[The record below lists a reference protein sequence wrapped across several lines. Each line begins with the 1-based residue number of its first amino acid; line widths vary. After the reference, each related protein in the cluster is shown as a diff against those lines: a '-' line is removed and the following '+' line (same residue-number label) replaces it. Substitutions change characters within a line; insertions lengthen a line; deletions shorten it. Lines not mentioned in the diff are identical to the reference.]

1 MDKFTDF
8 NTYISV
14 YEAGSFSAAAR
25 RLNVGQPAI
34 SKAIARLEQ
43 QLQSCLLLRSTHG
56 LQPTE
61 AGQQFYLRVKRIL
74 EDVAEAE
81 SAINGAGK
89 PLSGRLR
96 VASAA
101 VFARLIELPDLT
113 RFLHAHPAL
122 EMDLLLDE
130 GSLGLVEEGIDI
142 ALRIG
147 KLQDSPFTARKLGMA
162 KLSVLGTPAYFA
174 ATGMPKTPRDLAQH
188 EMVLHQRAE
197 GMERYV
203 FKHHQQQQE
212 VQLRGRVRVSATE
225 CVREMVIAGLGATVA
240 CEGMFRNELRNG
252 TVVAILPEWQL
263 PPVELWA
270 VFPGGRFVPAKARV
284 FADFVQQLMQQE

>member
-14 YEAGSFSAAAR
+14 FEAGSFSAAAR
-25 RLNVGQPAI
+25 RLNVGQPAV

-43 QLQSCLLLRSTHG
+43 QLQSRLLLRSTHG

-74 EDVAEAE
+74 EDVAETE
-81 SAINGAGK
+81 LAICGAGK

-113 RFLHAHPAL
+113 RFLYTHPAL

-130 GSLGLVEEGIDI
+130 GDLGLVEEGIDI

-147 KLQDSPFTARKLGMA
+147 NLQDTSFTARKLGTA
-162 KLSVLGTPAYFA
+162 KQSVLGTPAYFA
-174 ATGMPKTPRDLAQH
+174 AAGMPKAPRDLAQH
-188 EMVLHQRAE
+188 EMVIHQRP
-197 GMERYV
+197 GGHERYV
-203 FKHHQQQQE
+203 FKHQQQQQE
-212 VQLRGRVRVSATE
+212 VQLHGRVRVSAAE
-225 CVREMVIAGLGATVA
+225 CVREMVMAGFGATVA
-240 CEGMFRNELRNG
+240 CEGMFRTELRIG

-263 PPVELWA
+263 PPLELWA
-270 VFPGGRFVPAKARV
+270 VFPSGHLVSAKARA